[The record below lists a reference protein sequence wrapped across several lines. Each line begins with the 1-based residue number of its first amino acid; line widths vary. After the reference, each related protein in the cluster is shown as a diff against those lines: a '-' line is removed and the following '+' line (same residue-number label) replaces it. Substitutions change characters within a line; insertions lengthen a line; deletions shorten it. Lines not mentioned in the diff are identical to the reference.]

1 MYKNLNPSSLGVSG
15 RQSELIEL
23 TLTYGFRGLDLD
35 AADFLKRATL
45 QGVEEAGK
53 YIRSAKIKIGGWVLP
68 VQLGAD
74 DAVFQPEIERLAA
87 LTETAQKIGF
97 RYCTAAIQP
106 ANDTLPYPENFE
118 RHREQLSK
126 VGDVLA
132 AANLRLGLSLKATVE
147 SRRDRAFPF
156 IHKAEELLT
165 LIRTTGHSHVGL
177 ALDTWNWKVGGGTMQ
192 HLAELNGSQIVT
204 VTIADVPA
212 DANFE
217 TIEASQ
223 RFLPSEETIPAYAQ
237 FAASLAERKYEG
249 PVTLLPA
256 SRHVSGMT
264 RDNNIDKCAL
274 LLEQIWSQ
282 AGLTKPGRPGLAA
295 AEFAPREA

>member
-15 RQSELIEL
+15 RQSEMIEL

-45 QGVEEAGK
+45 QGVEEVGK
-53 YIRSAKIKIGGWVLP
+53 YIRSAKIKIGGWMLP

-74 DAVFQPEIERLAA
+74 DGVFQAELEHLTA
-87 LTETAQKIGF
+87 LTGTAKSLGF
-97 RYCTAAIQP
+97 QYLTTAIQP
-106 ANDTLPYPENFE
+106 ASDHLPYHENFE

-126 VGDVLA
+126 VADVLA
-132 AANLRLGLSLKATVE
+132 ASSLRLGLGLQATVAA
-147 SRRDRAFPF
+147 RRDRPYPF
-156 IHKAEELLT
+156 IQKAEELLT
-165 LIRTTGHSHVGL
+165 LIRTTGHPHVGL

-192 HLAELNGSQIVT
+192 HLADLTGSQIVT
-204 VTIADVPA
+204 VTIADVPTDA
-212 DANFE
+212 DLE
-217 TIEASQ
+217 TIDATQ

-237 FAASLAERKYEG
+237 FVASLAERKFQG

-264 RDNNIDKCAL
+264 RDGSIDKCAL
-274 LLEQIWSQ
+274 LFEQIWSQ
-282 AGLTKPGRPGLAA
+282 AGLSKPGRPAIVA
-295 AEFAPREA
+295 AEFAQ

>member
-35 AADFLKRATL
+35 AADFIKRATL

-53 YIRSAKIKIGGWVLP
+53 YIRSARIKIGGWTLP
-68 VQLGAD
+68 VKLGDD
-74 DAVFQPEIERLAA
+74 DAVFQLELERLAA
-87 LTETAQKIGF
+87 LTDTAKKLGF
-97 RYCTAAIQP
+97 LYCTTDIQP
-106 ANDTLPYPENFE
+106 ANDKLPYHENFE

-132 AANLRLGLSLKATVE
+132 ASSLRLGLGLKATAE
-147 SRRDRAFPF
+147 SRRDRAYPF

-177 ALDTWNWKVGGGTMQ
+177 TLDTWNWKVGGGTMQ
-192 HLAELNGSQIVT
+192 HLADLKGNQIVT

-212 DANFE
+212 DADLE

-223 RFLPSEETIPAYAQ
+223 RFLPTEETIPAYAK
-237 FAASLAERKYEG
+237 FAASLAERKFEG

-295 AEFAPREA
+295 AEFAPV